1 MDFWEGVL
9 GRQSQTGF
17 KPQKYHFSL
26 GSLSL
31 KSRMRELDC
40 VGAETLCGS
49 AGARL
54 RAPLLF
60 LDIQMSLFNFA
71 LQPLDSPPTVP
82 RPYPQPLGP
91 AWLILALPLTP
102 PPQEMFDIILD
113 ENQLEDACEHLAE
126 YLEAYWKATHP
137 PSSTPPNP
145 LLNRTM
151 ATAALA
157 ASPAPV
163 SNLQVQVL
171 TSLRRNLSF
180 WGGLEASQQ
189 AGAVPQLQEHA
200 M

>member
-1 MDFWEGVL
+1 
-9 GRQSQTGF
+9 
-17 KPQKYHFSL
+17 
-26 GSLSL
+26 
-31 KSRMRELDC
+31 
-40 VGAETLCGS
+40 
-49 AGARL
+49 
-54 RAPLLF
+54 
-60 LDIQMSLFNFA
+60 
-71 LQPLDSPPTVP
+71 
-82 RPYPQPLGP
+82 
-91 AWLILALPLTP
+91 
-102 PPQEMFDIILD
+102 MFDIILD

-180 WGGLEASQQ
+180 WGGLEASQR
-189 AGAVPQLQEHA
+189 ARAVPQQQEHT